1 MGLPPEKKNAG
12 APALAELLY
21 AWLSEEAA
29 ASSEVIG
36 TFLGCL
42 ETFRGTKAC
51 TPPAA
56 AGKEAPAG
64 MPYTAEVFYG
74 IKGKQAGV
82 IRFLTA
88 VAAREKPG
96 TLLLYSD
103 ESIEWM
109 ADRSFL
115 PYFVPLLTGVIARG
129 NRIKIVHV
137 LSRDL
142 AEMLAAIDFWL
153 PFYMTGAIEPYYCP
167 RYREHFFRRTMF
179 ITPGV
184 AALTAMT
191 LAGQEHNAANIFSTD
206 PDTVAS
212 LAREFNEFLSIC
224 RPLMSIFTGDN
235 PSGLAELVTEF
246 VEQPGDCICR
256 SNTLSAVTMPEE
268 LLDRLLSR
276 AGAASETKE
285 KMLSAQR
292 ARAKAFAANL
302 KHHKH
307 TEIVSLPPPDEI
319 AAGRVPA
326 ALPDFLGSA
335 PLYYT
340 PAEYKSH
347 LANILH
353 LLRSCPNFNFFTAH
367 RGGPQNIRL
376 AAKDEVGVIV
386 AKADPPLAVFAI
398 NQPDM
403 TNAFYCYLEE
413 VISRLPQSERD
424 RQQVTENLLELSGRL
439 GNFGDTILNY

>member
-1 MGLPPEKKNAG
+1 
-12 APALAELLY
+12 
-21 AWLSEEAA
+21 
-29 ASSEVIG
+29 
-36 TFLGCL
+36 
-42 ETFRGTKAC
+42 
-51 TPPAA
+51 
-56 AGKEAPAG
+56 
-64 MPYTAEVFYG
+64 MPLTAEVFYG
-74 IKGKQAGV
+74 VKGKQTGV

-88 VAAREKPG
+88 VAAQEKPG

-109 ADRSFL
+109 TDRSFL
-115 PYFVPLLTGVIARG
+115 PHFVPILTGVIARG
-129 NRIKIVHV
+129 TRIKIVHV
-137 LSRDL
+137 ISRDL
-142 AEMLAAIDFWL
+142 SEMLAAIDFWL
-153 PFYMTGAIEPYYCP
+153 PLYMTGAIEPYYCP

-179 ITPGV
+179 IAPGV
-184 AALTAMT
+184 AALTATT
-191 LAGQEHNAANIFSTD
+191 LAGQEQSAANVFSAD

-212 LAREFNEFLSIC
+212 LTREFNEFLKIC
-224 RPLMSIFTGDN
+224 RPLMRIFTGDN

-246 VEQPGDCICR
+246 VEQPGDCICW

-276 AGAASETKE
+276 AGAADETKE

-292 ARAKAFAANL
+292 ARFKAFAANL

-326 ALPDFLGSA
+326 ALPDFFGSA
-335 PLYYT
+335 PLCYT

-347 LANILH
+347 LANVLR
-353 LLRSCPNFNFFTAH
+353 LLKGCPNFNFFAAH
-367 RGGPQNIRL
+367 RGGPRNVRL

-386 AKADPPLAVFAI
+386 AKADPPLAVFTI

-413 VISRLPQSERD
+413 VISRIPTQERD
-424 RQQVTENLLELSGRL
+424 RRQVTKSLSELAGQL
-439 GNFGDTILNY
+439 TD

>member
-212 LAREFNEFLSIC
+212 LAREF
-224 RPLMSIFTGDN
+224 
-235 PSGLAELVTEF
+235 
-246 VEQPGDCICR
+246 
-256 SNTLSAVTMPEE
+256 
-268 LLDRLLSR
+268 
-276 AGAASETKE
+276 
-285 KMLSAQR
+285 
-292 ARAKAFAANL
+292 
-302 KHHKH
+302 

-386 AKADPPLAVFAI
+386 AKTDHPPAVFAF
-398 NQPDM
+398 NQQNM

-424 RQQVTENLLELSGRL
+424 RRQVMENLRKICEISGTL
-439 GNFGDTILNY
+439 Y